1 MSQTLETGYV
11 AVDGGELYYE
21 AVGSGLPLVFV
32 HAGVADSRMWDAQV
46 AHFSPKYRVIRYD
59 TRGFGRSKT
68 EAVSF
73 SNRQD
78 LLAVL
83 DHCKVDQAILIGN
96 SRGGSIAIDSTLSFP
111 DRVKGLVV
119 LGSGLG
125 GFGSEEI
132 PPDLVEPIGKMQ
144 AAQEAKDWALL
155 AELEARFWA
164 DGPNQPAGRAD
175 NAVYEAV
182 RSMTYEN
189 FINQPVEADAQP
201 LDPPAVGRLAEIQV
215 PLLIF
220 IGLLDEADCVEA
232 AKYLAEH
239 VTNAQ
244 YVAFPDVAHMV
255 SLEKPQEFNRIID
268 EFIDRNHL

>member
-21 AVGSGLPLVFV
+21 AVGSGLPLVFI

-83 DHCKVDQAILIGN
+83 DHCKVDRAILIGN

-175 NAVYEAV
+175 NAVYEVV

-189 FINQPVEADAQP
+189 YINQPVEAAAQP
-201 LDPPAVGRLAEIQV
+201 LDPPAIGRLAEIQV

-232 AKYLAEH
+232 AKYMAEH

>member
-1 MSQTLETGYV
+1 M
-11 AVDGGELYYE
+11 
-21 AVGSGLPLVFV
+21 
-32 HAGVADSRMWDAQV
+32 
-46 AHFSPKYRVIRYD
+46 
-59 TRGFGRSKT
+59 
-68 EAVSF
+68 
-73 SNRQD
+73 
-78 LLAVL
+78 
-83 DHCKVDQAILIGN
+83 
-96 SRGGSIAIDSTLSFP
+96 
-111 DRVKGLVV
+111 V

-125 GFGSEEI
+125 GFGFEEI
-132 PPDLVEPIGKMQ
+132 PPELVEPIGKMQ

-155 AELEARFWA
+155 SELEARFWA

-182 RSMTYEN
+182 RSMTHEN
-189 FINQPVEADAQP
+189 YLNQPVEADAQP

-220 IGLLDEADCVEA
+220 IGLLDESECVEA

-255 SLEKPQEFNRIID
+255 SLEKPQEFNRILG